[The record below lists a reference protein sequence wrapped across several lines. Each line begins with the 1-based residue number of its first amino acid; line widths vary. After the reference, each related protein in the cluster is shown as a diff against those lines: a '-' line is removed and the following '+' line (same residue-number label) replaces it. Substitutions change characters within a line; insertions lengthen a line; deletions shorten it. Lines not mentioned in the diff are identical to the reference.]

1 MPPKQ
6 TTKYVNKKR
15 VRMPPEIERGTTE
28 FRATQAQRDKRA
40 RFCYVDLMKYA
51 EKMMVS
57 MTRLRHVCRLR

>member
-1 MPPKQ
+1 
-6 TTKYVNKKR
+6 
-15 VRMPPEIERGTTE
+15 MPPEIERGTTE

-40 RFCYVDLMKYA
+40 RFCYVDLMKSA